1 MPSISTVLPAYNEE
15 ENVAE
20 AVSSVIKVM
29 DSITTDYEVIVVD
42 DGSSDGTSR
51 AVEDLMKRYPQVRL
65 IRHPVNRGYGGA
77 LRSGFE
83 AARGDLIF
91 FTSSDNQY
99 DVAEIKR
106 LLPLIEEA
114 DIVAGYRAQRQ
125 DPIIRRFFAWGWNT
139 LVRLLFGYAARDI
152 DCAFKLFRRE
162 VLNRVPLASMG
173 AMIDTELLVG
183 ARKRGLRIREVAVSH
198 FPRRAGRQTGGRPD
212 VILKAFHDLW
222 DFRSRLKEELAR
234 E

>member
-1 MPSISTVLPAYNEE
+1 MPSISIVLPAYNEE
-15 ENVAE
+15 ENVGE
-20 AVSSVIKVM
+20 AIAATVEAM
-29 DSITTDYEVIVVD
+29 ESITPDYEVMVAD

-51 AVEDLMKRYPQVRL
+51 VVEVLMERYPQVRL

-77 LRSGFE
+77 LRSGFK

-125 DPIIRRFFAWGWNT
+125 DPFIRRFFAWGWNT
-139 LVRLLFGYAARDI
+139 LVCLLFGYAARDI

-162 VLNRVPLASMG
+162 VLDRVPLTSMG

-198 FPRRAGRQTGGRPD
+198 FPRRAGRQTGARPD
-212 VILKAFHDLW
+212 VILKAFRDLW

>member
-1 MPSISTVLPAYNEE
+1 MNITVVLPAYNEG

-20 AVSSVIKVM
+20 AVSSVIEVM
-29 DSITTDYEVIVVD
+29 DSITPDYEVIVVD
-42 DGSSDGTSR
+42 DGSSDGTSQV
-51 AVEDLMKRYPQVRL
+51 VEDLMERYPQVRL
-65 IRHPVNRGYGGA
+65 IRHPANRGYGGA

-99 DVAEIKR
+99 DVAEINK

-114 DIVAGYRAQRQ
+114 DIVAGYRAKRQ
-125 DPIIRRFFAWGWNT
+125 DPLIRRFFAWGWNT

-152 DCAFKLFRRE
+152 DCAFKLFRRD
-162 VLNRVPLASMG
+162 VLDRVPLTSMG

-183 ARKRGLRIREVAVSH
+183 ARKRGLRVREVAVSH
-198 FPRRAGRQTGGRPD
+198 FPRQAGRQTGARVD
-212 VILKAFHDLW
+212 VIVKAFRDLW